1 MTTLPDIALSVRQPS
16 AWALLKGGK
25 DIENRTAFS
34 VKAGG
39 MAPARIALH
48 AAKGMTQA
56 EYEYAAYK
64 FATIGCTVPRP
75 DDLIRGAIIGVITVT
90 AIIQPEDT
98 DSPWMSRRSADMRGL
113 VISDPVA
120 IEPIAAE
127 GARGYFKWQMSGEL
141 CAPATWMQRWNRPSG
156 DDQTSDLFAEQ
167 APAYRAPP
175 KRPWG

>member
-1 MTTLPDIALSVRQPS
+1 MTSIPDIALSVRQPS
-16 AWALLKGGK
+16 AWALLHGGK

-39 MAPARIALH
+39 MKPARIALH

-64 FATIGCTVPRP
+64 FADIGCVVPRP
-75 DDLIRGAIIGVITVT
+75 DDLARGAIIGVIEVI
-90 AIIQPEDT
+90 AIVHREET
-98 DSPWMSRRSADMRGL
+98 GSPWMSRRSPDMRGL
-113 VISDPVA
+113 VVADPMA
-120 IEPIAAE
+120 IQPIPAD
-127 GARGYFKWQMSGEL
+127 GARGYFKWKAGGEV
-141 CAPATWMQRWNRPSG
+141 CQPAAWMRRWNHPSG
-156 DDQTSDLFAEQ
+156 DDRTTDLFADQ